1 MATKHVPCP
10 TRVIDPSLVQMFL
23 ESQANKFLTITF
35 YKVDGAERTI
45 NGQLRAASRLVGNER
60 GQAQGERMKAAGQVW
75 IAKPDGSSGS
85 FYLDRVA
92 KISAGKAVLMPQ
104 A

>member
-1 MATKHVPCP
+1 MTHVPS
-10 TRVIDPSLVQMFL
+10 TNRTIDPAIVRMFL
-23 ESQANKFLTITF
+23 DSQANKFVTVTF
-35 YKVDGAERTI
+35 YKVNGEERTI
-45 NGQLRAASRLVGNER
+45 NGQLRAASRLVGSDR
-60 GQAQGERMKAAGQVW
+60 GVAQGAAMKDRGQVW

-92 KISAGKAVLMPQ
+92 RITAGKAVLAPT